1 MRGVALTFLAVLVV
15 GSAAWA
21 IVPTGSPGFS
31 ASGVRAGVLVVLGT
45 GVLGAALHEP
55 ARRRLALELLAIGLG
70 GVWVLVWLGNGA
82 AAAVAVLAWLL
93 PWCWVLPVRAAG
105 RPALARLAH
114 LLVAGAMLATPWLIP
129 RSWDDLPRPVLDC
142 NPLVRLHGTVLGE
155 DWFHGPTLYPRVG
168 EGHYRYP
175 ELGDGLAI
183 PLACAAAGVAVAAL
197 LAHVRRRSAA
207 STPSQG

>member
-82 AAAVAVLAWLL
+82 AAAVALVRFLVFPGAWLGIMAFIFS
-93 PWCWVLPVRAAG
+93 VFS
-105 RPALARLAH
+105 ALTSSCFAFN
-114 LLVAGAMLATPWLIP
+114 IP
-129 RSWDDLPRPVLDC
+129 SCLKVIILDS
-142 NPLVRLHGTVLGE
+142 
-155 DWFHGPTLYPRVG
+155 F
-168 EGHYRYP
+168 
-175 ELGDGLAI
+175 
-183 PLACAAAGVAVAAL
+183 
-197 LAHVRRRSAA
+197 
-207 STPSQG
+207 